1 MGTIDFQQPIVSTSK
16 TIMKL
21 FLIAAVLIASVCAE
35 PESEAKADAKPW
47 LAYSNYGYAGYPYAA
62 GYAAY
67 PYAGVYGAGYNGYAT
82 GYRYLG
88 KRSADS
94 ESDAKPWLTYANYGY
109 PYASTYG
116 AYAGAYAAA
125 PAVYGAGYAAYT
137 TPYTTYGAAHLI
149 GKREAEA
156 DSEAKPW
163 LAYSNYGYAGYPYAS
178 TYGAYAYPSV
188 YRHAA
193 YAAPAYT
200 TYGAA
205 HLIGKRSADSEP
217 ESWYGAYG
225 YASPYTYGGY
235 GSYGYSAYR
244 PYTYGRVYG
253 AYNGYY

>member
-16 TIMKL
+16 INMKL
-21 FLIAAVLIASVCAE
+21 FLIAAILIASVCAE

-82 GYRYLG
+82 GYHYLG

-94 ESDAKPWLTYANYGY
+94 ESDAKPWLTYANYGAY

-116 AYAGAYAAA
+116 AYAGAYA
-125 PAVYGAGYAAYT
+125 
-137 TPYTTYGAAHLI
+137 
-149 GKREAEA
+149 
-156 DSEAKPW
+156 
-163 LAYSNYGYAGYPYAS
+163 
-178 TYGAYAYPSV
+178 YPSV
-188 YRHAA
+188 YRAA

>member
-16 TIMKL
+16 TNMKL
-21 FLIAAVLIASVCAE
+21 FLIAAILIASVCAE

-62 GYAAY
+62 GY
-67 PYAGVYGAGYNGYAT
+67 GAGYNGYAT
-82 GYRYLG
+82 GYHYLG

-94 ESDAKPWLTYANYGY
+94 ESDAKPWLTYANYGAY

-137 TPYTTYGAAHLI
+137 TYGAAPLI

-163 LAYSNYGYAGYPYAS
+163 LAYSNYG
-178 TYGAYAYPSV
+178 
-188 YRHAA
+188 
-193 YAAPAYT
+193 
-200 TYGAA
+200 
-205 HLIGKRSADSEP
+205 
-217 ESWYGAYG
+217 
-225 YASPYTYGGY
+225 
-235 GSYGYSAYR
+235 
-244 PYTYGRVYG
+244 
-253 AYNGYY
+253 

>member
-16 TIMKL
+16 TNMKL

-62 GYAAY
+62 GY
-67 PYAGVYGAGYNGYAT
+67 
-82 GYRYLG
+82 RYLG

-94 ESDAKPWLTYANYGY
+94 ESDAKPWLTYANYG
-109 PYASTYG
+109 A
-116 AYAGAYAAA
+116 
-125 PAVYGAGYAAYT
+125 
-137 TPYTTYGAAHLI
+137 
-149 GKREAEA
+149 
-156 DSEAKPW
+156 
-163 LAYSNYGYAGYPYAS
+163 YPYAS

-225 YASPYTYGGY
+225 
-235 GSYGYSAYR
+235 
-244 PYTYGRVYG
+244 
-253 AYNGYY
+253 

>member
-16 TIMKL
+16 TNMKL

-82 GYRYLG
+82 GYHYLG

-94 ESDAKPWLTYANYGY
+94 ESDAKPWLTYANYGAY

-137 TPYTTYGAAHLI
+137 TP
-149 GKREAEA
+149 
-156 DSEAKPW
+156 
-163 LAYSNYGYAGYPYAS
+163 
-178 TYGAYAYPSV
+178 
-188 YRHAA
+188 
-193 YAAPAYT
+193 YT

>member
-16 TIMKL
+16 TNMKL

-82 GYRYLG
+82 GYHYLG

-116 AYAGAYAAA
+116 AYA
-125 PAVYGAGYAAYT
+125 
-137 TPYTTYGAAHLI
+137 
-149 GKREAEA
+149 
-156 DSEAKPW
+156 
-163 LAYSNYGYAGYPYAS
+163 
-178 TYGAYAYPSV
+178 YPSV
-188 YRHAA
+188 YRAA

-217 ESWYGAYG
+217 EAW
-225 YASPYTYGGY
+225 Y

>member
-16 TIMKL
+16 IIMKL
-21 FLIAAVLIASVCAE
+21 FLIAAILIASVCAE

-94 ESDAKPWLTYANYGY
+94 ESDAKPWLTYANYGAY
-109 PYASTYG
+109 PYAS
-116 AYAGAYAAA
+116 
-125 PAVYGAGYAAYT
+125 
-137 TPYTTYGAAHLI
+137 
-149 GKREAEA
+149 
-156 DSEAKPW
+156 
-163 LAYSNYGYAGYPYAS
+163 
-178 TYGAYAYPSV
+178 
-188 YRHAA
+188 
-193 YAAPAYT
+193 

>member
-16 TIMKL
+16 IIMKL

-82 GYRYLG
+82 GYHYLG

-94 ESDAKPWLTYANYGY
+94 ESDAKPWLT
-109 PYASTYG
+109 
-116 AYAGAYAAA
+116 
-125 PAVYGAGYAAYT
+125 
-137 TPYTTYGAAHLI
+137 
-149 GKREAEA
+149 
-156 DSEAKPW
+156 
-163 LAYSNYGYAGYPYAS
+163 YSNYGYAGYPYAS

-188 YRHAA
+188 YRAA

-225 YASPYTYGGY
+225 Y
-235 GSYGYSAYR
+235 
-244 PYTYGRVYG
+244 
-253 AYNGYY
+253 

>member
-16 TIMKL
+16 TNMKL
-21 FLIAAVLIASVCAE
+21 FLIAAILIASVCAE

-82 GYRYLG
+82 GYHYLG

-116 AYAGAYAAA
+116 AYAGAYA

-149 GKREAEA
+149 GKR
-156 DSEAKPW
+156 
-163 LAYSNYGYAGYPYAS
+163 
-178 TYGAYAYPSV
+178 
-188 YRHAA
+188 
-193 YAAPAYT
+193 
-200 TYGAA
+200 
-205 HLIGKRSADSEP
+205 SADSEP
-217 ESWYGAYG
+217 EAWYGAYG

-244 PYTYGRVYG
+244 PYTYGRVY
-253 AYNGYY
+253 

>member
-1 MGTIDFQQPIVSTSK
+1 METIDFQQPIVSTSK

-94 ESDAKPWLTYANYGY
+94 ESDAKPWL
-109 PYASTYG
+109 
-116 AYAGAYAAA
+116 
-125 PAVYGAGYAAYT
+125 
-137 TPYTTYGAAHLI
+137 
-149 GKREAEA
+149 
-156 DSEAKPW
+156 
-163 LAYSNYGYAGYPYAS
+163 AYSNYGYAGHPYAS

-188 YRHAA
+188 YRA
-193 YAAPAYT
+193 
-200 TYGAA
+200 
-205 HLIGKRSADSEP
+205 
-217 ESWYGAYG
+217 
-225 YASPYTYGGY
+225 
-235 GSYGYSAYR
+235 
-244 PYTYGRVYG
+244 
-253 AYNGYY
+253 

>member
-1 MGTIDFQQPIVSTSK
+1 MGTIDFQQPIVSTTK
-16 TIMKL
+16 TNMKL

-82 GYRYLG
+82 GYHYLG

-116 AYAGAYAAA
+116 AYAGAYA

-163 LAYSNYGYAGYPYAS
+163 LAYSNYGYAGYPY
-178 TYGAYAYPSV
+178 V
-188 YRHAA
+188 YRAA
-193 YAAPAYT
+193 YAAPAYA

-217 ESWYGAYG
+217 EAWYGAYG
-225 YASPYTYGGY
+225 YASPYTTYG
-235 GSYGYSAYR
+235 GYSAYR
-244 PYTYGRVYG
+244 PYAYGRRVYG
-253 AYNGYY
+253 YGYGW

>member
-16 TIMKL
+16 TNMKL

-82 GYRYLG
+82 GYHYLG

-94 ESDAKPWLTYANYGY
+94 ESDAKPWLTYANYGH

-116 AYAGAYAAA
+116 AYAGAYA

-137 TPYTTYGAAHLI
+137 A
-149 GKREAEA
+149 
-156 DSEAKPW
+156 
-163 LAYSNYGYAGYPYAS
+163 
-178 TYGAYAYPSV
+178 
-188 YRHAA
+188 
-193 YAAPAYT
+193 
-200 TYGAA
+200 YGAA

-217 ESWYGAYG
+217 EAWYGAYG

>member
-1 MGTIDFQQPIVSTSK
+1 MGTIDFQQPIVATSK
-16 TIMKL
+16 TNMKL

-67 PYAGVYGAGYNGYAT
+67 PHAGVYGAGYNG
-82 GYRYLG
+82 
-88 KRSADS
+88 
-94 ESDAKPWLTYANYGY
+94 
-109 PYASTYG
+109 
-116 AYAGAYAAA
+116 
-125 PAVYGAGYAAYT
+125 
-137 TPYTTYGAAHLI
+137 
-149 GKREAEA
+149 
-156 DSEAKPW
+156 
-163 LAYSNYGYAGYPYAS
+163 
-178 TYGAYAYPSV
+178 
-188 YRHAA
+188 

>member
-16 TIMKL
+16 TNMKL

-94 ESDAKPWLTYANYGY
+94 ESDAKPWLTYANYGAY

-149 GKREAEA
+149 GKREAE
-156 DSEAKPW
+156 
-163 LAYSNYGYAGYPYAS
+163 
-178 TYGAYAYPSV
+178 
-188 YRHAA
+188 
-193 YAAPAYT
+193 
-200 TYGAA
+200 
-205 HLIGKRSADSEP
+205 SEP

-235 GSYGYSAYR
+235 GAYGGYAAYR
-244 PYTYGRVYG
+244 PYTYGYRSYG
-253 AYNGYY
+253 YGW

>member
-1 MGTIDFQQPIVSTSK
+1 MGTIDFQQPIVSTSI

-21 FLIAAVLIASVCAE
+21 FLIAAILIASVCAE

-94 ESDAKPWLTYANYGY
+94 ESDAKPWLTYANYGAY

-137 TPYTTYGAAHLI
+137 TP
-149 GKREAEA
+149 
-156 DSEAKPW
+156 
-163 LAYSNYGYAGYPYAS
+163 
-178 TYGAYAYPSV
+178 
-188 YRHAA
+188 
-193 YAAPAYT
+193 YT

>member
-16 TIMKL
+16 TNMKL

-82 GYRYLG
+82 GYHYLG

-116 AYAGAYAAA
+116 AYAGAYA

-137 TPYTTYGAAHLI
+137 TPYTTYGAALLI
-149 GKREAEA
+149 GKRF
-156 DSEAKPW
+156 
-163 LAYSNYGYAGYPYAS
+163 
-178 TYGAYAYPSV
+178 
-188 YRHAA
+188 
-193 YAAPAYT
+193 
-200 TYGAA
+200 
-205 HLIGKRSADSEP
+205 ADSEP
-217 ESWYGAYG
+217 EAWYGAYG

>member
-1 MGTIDFQQPIVSTSK
+1 MSGINAEYMGTIDFQQPIVSTSK
-16 TIMKL
+16 TNMKL
-21 FLIAAVLIASVCAE
+21 FLIAAILIASVCAE

-94 ESDAKPWLTYANYGY
+94 E
-109 PYASTYG
+109 
-116 AYAGAYAAA
+116 
-125 PAVYGAGYAAYT
+125 
-137 TPYTTYGAAHLI
+137 
-149 GKREAEA
+149 
-156 DSEAKPW
+156 
-163 LAYSNYGYAGYPYAS
+163 
-178 TYGAYAYPSV
+178 
-188 YRHAA
+188 
-193 YAAPAYT
+193 
-200 TYGAA
+200 
-205 HLIGKRSADSEP
+205 P

>member
-16 TIMKL
+16 TNMKL
-21 FLIAAVLIASVCAE
+21 FLIAAILIASVCAE

-82 GYRYLG
+82 GYHYLG

-94 ESDAKPWLTYANYGY
+94 ESDAKSWLTYANYGAY

-149 GKREAEA
+149 GM
-156 DSEAKPW
+156 
-163 LAYSNYGYAGYPYAS
+163 
-178 TYGAYAYPSV
+178 
-188 YRHAA
+188 
-193 YAAPAYT
+193 
-200 TYGAA
+200 
-205 HLIGKRSADSEP
+205 RSADSEP

>member
-16 TIMKL
+16 TNMKL

-47 LAYSNYGYAGYPYAA
+47 LAYSNY

-94 ESDAKPWLTYANYGY
+94 ESDAKPWLTYANYGAY

-116 AYAGAYAAA
+116 AYAGAY
-125 PAVYGAGYAAYT
+125 
-137 TPYTTYGAAHLI
+137 
-149 GKREAEA
+149 
-156 DSEAKPW
+156 
-163 LAYSNYGYAGYPYAS
+163 
-178 TYGAYAYPSV
+178 V
-188 YRHAA
+188 YRAA

-205 HLIGKRSADSEP
+205 H
-217 ESWYGAYG
+217 
-225 YASPYTYGGY
+225 
-235 GSYGYSAYR
+235 
-244 PYTYGRVYG
+244 
-253 AYNGYY
+253 

>member
-16 TIMKL
+16 TNMKL
-21 FLIAAVLIASVCAE
+21 FLIAAILIASVCAE

-149 GKREAEA
+149 GKR
-156 DSEAKPW
+156 
-163 LAYSNYGYAGYPYAS
+163 
-178 TYGAYAYPSV
+178 
-188 YRHAA
+188 
-193 YAAPAYT
+193 
-200 TYGAA
+200 
-205 HLIGKRSADSEP
+205 SADSEP

>member
-16 TIMKL
+16 TNMKL
-21 FLIAAVLIASVCAE
+21 FLIAAVCAE

-67 PYAGVYGAGYNGYAT
+67 PYAGVYGA
-82 GYRYLG
+82 
-88 KRSADS
+88 
-94 ESDAKPWLTYANYGY
+94 Y

-188 YRHAA
+188 YRAA

-225 YASPYTYGGY
+225 YASPYPYGGY
-235 GSYGYSAYR
+235 GSSGYSAYR

>member
-21 FLIAAVLIASVCAE
+21 FLIAAILIASVCAE
-35 PESEAKADAKPW
+35 PESEAKA
-47 LAYSNYGYAGYPYAA
+47 
-62 GYAAY
+62 
-67 PYAGVYGAGYNGYAT
+67 
-82 GYRYLG
+82 
-88 KRSADS
+88 
-94 ESDAKPWLTYANYGY
+94 DAKPWLTYANYGY

-125 PAVYGAGYAAYT
+125 PAVHGAGYAAYT

>member
-1 MGTIDFQQPIVSTSK
+1 MGPLTFNSQLYPHLKQTWSFSLLPPSSSPAYA
-16 TIMKL
+16 L
-21 FLIAAVLIASVCAE
+21 SQNL
-35 PESEAKADAKPW
+35 KPR
-47 LAYSNYGYAGYPYAA
+47 LMPSHG
-62 GYAAY
+62 
-67 PYAGVYGAGYNGYAT
+67 
-82 GYRYLG
+82 
-88 KRSADS
+88 
-94 ESDAKPWLTYANYGY
+94 WLTLTTDMLDIHMLLDML
-109 PYASTYG
+109 PTHTL
-116 AYAGAYAAA
+116 
-125 PAVYGAGYAAYT
+125 VYTELDT
-137 TPYTTYGAAHLI
+137 TVTLLDTDTWE
-149 GKREAEA
+149 REA

-205 HLIGKRSADSEP
+205 HLIGKRSAYSEP